1 MDRGVWGEG
10 GEGVPATYARASCT
24 RSATPACYVRATYAR
39 TGGWGVKGGGNHRA
53 GLDRCVDPCYAGP
66 VITRREIL
74 ATINTTTRET
84 GYERVLAGDF
94 LDALRSDNIAA
105 LEDALHALARVAL
118 TPWAFALAAHDICGL
133 MLKRHTVGAQASWSR
148 IPGWARS
155 HRAHPLATLAL
166 VCYLVREGKS
176 DREGVEGLLAR
187 SGWTS

>member
-1 MDRGVWGEG
+1 M
-10 GEGVPATYARASCT
+10 
-24 RSATPACYVRATYAR
+24 
-39 TGGWGVKGGGNHRA
+39 
-53 GLDRCVDPCYAGP
+53 
-66 VITRREIL
+66 ITRREIL
-74 ATINTTTRET
+74 ATINVTTRET

-118 TPWAFALAAHDICGL
+118 TPWAFALAVHDICGP

-166 VCYLVREGKS
+166 VCYLVREGRF
-176 DREGVEGLLAR
+176 DREGVEGLLVR
-187 SGWTS
+187 SGWWS